1 MFSLRLRWRER
12 GEVEMGG
19 GMWPK
24 KMQGRIWWIASDLEG
39 AEEKQEDSWHGLW
52 SSRGADGERE
62 ACQMWRGKTEALLL
76 FCAANLPN
84 KGRNERLTG
93 GWGEI
98 RLVKESTVTN
108 ELVQR
113 NNISILNLFS
123 SIQVLTITVLLLFF
137 LTKKTPKWFWNFH
150 CSVAFTQYLIFR
162 YKLNSVH
169 SMQRLVIYIK
179 SLMHFIISMNDC
191 QSRIWTGQNV
201 IQKHLFVFGITNH
214 FGMLTDRRAAVE
226 CLETGLTITESLIS
240 PRWKW

>member
-1 MFSLRLRWRER
+1 MFSLGLRWRER

-39 AEEKQEDSWHGLW
+39 AEEKQEDSWHGLG

-98 RLVKESTVTN
+98 RLVVKESTVRN

-113 NNISILNLFS
+113 NNINSQSIF
-123 SIQVLTITVLLLFF
+123 
-137 LTKKTPKWFWNFH
+137 
-150 CSVAFTQYLIFR
+150 
-162 YKLNSVH
+162 LNS
-169 SMQRLVIYIK
+169 STNNNR
-179 SLMHFIISMNDC
+179 SLAFFTLKNT
-191 QSRIWTGQNV
+191 QV
-201 IQKHLFVFGITNH
+201 VLEFPLFCRVY
-214 FGMLTDRRAAVE
+214 
-226 CLETGLTITESLIS
+226 TIFYL
-240 PRWKW
+240 

>member
-1 MFSLRLRWRER
+1 MFSLGLRWRER

-19 GMWPK
+19 RMWPK

-39 AEEKQEDSWHGLW
+39 AEEKQEDSWHGLG

-62 ACQMWRGKTEALLL
+62 ACQMWKGKTEALLL

-113 NNISILNLFS
+113 NNINSQSIF
-123 SIQVLTITVLLLFF
+123 
-137 LTKKTPKWFWNFH
+137 
-150 CSVAFTQYLIFR
+150 
-162 YKLNSVH
+162 LNS
-169 SMQRLVIYIK
+169 STNNNR
-179 SLMHFIISMNDC
+179 SLAFFTLKNT
-191 QSRIWTGQNV
+191 QV
-201 IQKHLFVFGITNH
+201 VLEFPLFCRVY
-214 FGMLTDRRAAVE
+214 
-226 CLETGLTITESLIS
+226 TIFYL
-240 PRWKW
+240 